1 MARYKTT
8 FNLDLADVETIE
20 RALRNDIARL
30 SVKSESALAD
40 ARARAEID
48 ALHRVLGRLHN
59 QKIFYAQVRTPHV
72 PAA

>member
-8 FNLDLADVETIE
+8 FNLDLADLDTIE

-30 SVKSESALAD
+30 SVKSAGTLAD
-40 ARARAEID
+40 ARTRAEID

-59 QKIFYAQVRTPHV
+59 QKIFFAQVNTPHV